1 MSDFNNGITFVNT
14 NGKTVDLETK
24 LDSIEQTIE
33 SIQDGTIAATNAK
46 NVSSTIAGK
55 AITDIFE
62 KNGTTVK
69 NATNATTADNASS
82 MINGKAISDI
92 FESNGTTA
100 KTAARYRVY
109 LRLPHV
115 SASGG
120 DYEART
126 LSPNLSLPYPNLPNE
141 NNPLQYT
148 PLFSTENCANS
159 LPLVY
164 WDIDGTN
171 KNLLPNGGSYYIP
184 YDNLLKFSDIL
195 EDVEI
200 GKDKYGY
207 SWELSGAY
215 TRVQCDGLIWRTL
228 EGYVNSIEQSRRPEY
243 SEGTILLETV
253 YGTIY
258 GVAKTTNF
266 PDVSAGCN
274 PEGLVLVGRTRTGIT
289 YPQYKDTEDAHSNLY
304 FQGVIGNDYSIVGIN
319 GRRRSETFPYY
330 EVDYQST
337 LVSQWR
343 YPYLEIRRLDS
354 NGDIQRF

>member
-1 MSDFNNGITFVNT
+1 MPDFINSISYSDSDGNNVILDQTTITSV
-14 NGKTVDLETK
+14 VDESTLNVAEAAHASLATLATK
-24 LDSIEQTIE
+24 ADT
-33 SIQDGTIAATNAK
+33 AT
-46 NVSSTIAGK
+46 NVSSTI
-55 AITDIFE
+55 
-62 KNGTTVK
+62 N
-69 NATNATTADNASS
+69 NR
-82 MINGKAISDI
+82 AISDI

-126 LSPNLSLPYPNLPNE
+126 LSPNPSLPYPNLPNE
-141 NNPLQYT
+141 NNYLQYT

-200 GKDKYGY
+200 TKDKYGY
-207 SWELSGAY
+207 SWEFSGAY

-228 EGYVNSIEQSRRPEY
+228 EGYMNSTEQPRRPEY

-289 YPQYKDTEDAHSNLY
+289 YPQYKDTEYAHSNLY